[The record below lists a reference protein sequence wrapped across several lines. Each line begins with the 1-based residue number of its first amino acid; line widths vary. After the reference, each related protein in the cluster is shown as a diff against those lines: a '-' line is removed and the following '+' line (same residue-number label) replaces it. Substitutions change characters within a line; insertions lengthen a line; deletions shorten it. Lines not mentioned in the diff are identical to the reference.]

1 MHSSVKNKIIANCKL
16 QTIWREVQLQD
27 VITKFNSIQFYCK
40 TGMIE
45 RGQFYTV
52 YSSHS
57 HYVTDFAQC

>member
-1 MHSSVKNKIIANCKL
+1 
-16 QTIWREVQLQD
+16 
-27 VITKFNSIQFYCK
+27 
-40 TGMIE
+40 MIE